1 MGRLSERMGTVG
13 LAVLL
18 VVDVVLVGTALTTTH
33 EPVTG
38 GGAPVVATP
47 VGTGDGAAA
56 PGASATIS
64 SSSAAEAVPLVVGL
78 TVVNPTTAVRFTTG
92 TCADGGATMALTT
105 DGGRSWKA
113 QTAPFDVLTRVR
125 VRANGSAF
133 AVGADSGARCAARIR
148 QADSYSGSFGTP
160 RAVQDAW
167 FRDPHSAGSIGL
179 PTGHLGRPCGGEAVV
194 DLSVVDAGAVV
205 LCSDGRVL
213 SSASGD
219 HWKTRATLDGAL
231 AVAQTN
237 GGRVLVAAPG
247 LGGCAGVAVVDA
259 ASPDT
264 VLGCAALD
272 TAKVEPGTVALA
284 VTTDGGWLAVGDD
297 TYRSDKA
304 YSTWKS

>member
-1 MGRLSERMGTVG
+1 MGRFSERMGTAG
-13 LAVLL
+13 LALLL
-18 VVDVVLVGTALTTTH
+18 VVDVVLVGTALRTTR

-38 GGAPVVATP
+38 GGGPVVATP
-47 VGTGDGAAA
+47 AGAGDGAGA
-56 PGASATIS
+56 PGGSPTTS
-64 SSSAAEAVPLVVGL
+64 SSPRAEVVPLVVGL
-78 TVVNPTTAVRFTTG
+78 TVVNQTTAVRFATG

-113 QTAPFDVLTRVR
+113 RTAPFEVLTRVR
-125 VRANGSAF
+125 VRTNGSAF

-167 FRDPHSAGSIGL
+167 FRDPRSAGSIGL
-179 PTGHLGRPCGGEAVV
+179 PTGHLGRPCGGDAVV
-194 DLSVVDAGAVV
+194 DLSVVDAGALV
-205 LCSDGRVL
+205 LCADGRVL
-213 SSASGD
+213 SSATGD
-219 HWKTRATLDGAL
+219 RWKTRAMLDGAL

-237 GGRVLVAAPG
+237 GGRVLVAAPHV
-247 LGGCAGVAVVDA
+247 GGCAGMAVVDA
-259 ASPDT
+259 ATPDT

-284 VTTDGGWLAVGDD
+284 VTSDGGWLAVGDH

-304 YSTWKS
+304 YATWKS